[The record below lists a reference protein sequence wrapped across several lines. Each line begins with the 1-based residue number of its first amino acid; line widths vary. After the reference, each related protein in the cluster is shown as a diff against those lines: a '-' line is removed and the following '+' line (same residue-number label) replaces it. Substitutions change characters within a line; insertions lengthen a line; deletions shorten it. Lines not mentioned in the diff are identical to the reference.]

1 MTLTFP
7 CQACGAP
14 VEPAANAQ
22 RMPCPFC
29 GTQLTIPEALRTQK
43 PLPPASAPPA
53 AQFDP
58 FESARRAT
66 RANTPV
72 PDIFTP
78 KLVNA
83 LNTLDPV
90 ARRAYSTYAWGS
102 MARRRLPGCL
112 ALLAV
117 ACLLACAVGVGLAYF
132 LGRLPDFLR

>member
-14 VEPAANAQ
+14 VEPAANLE

-29 GTQLTIPEALRTQK
+29 GTQLTIPEALQTRK
-43 PLPPASAPPA
+43 PVAPPPQP

-72 PDIFTP
+72 PDTFTP

-83 LNTLDPV
+83 LNSLDPV

-117 ACLLACAVGVGLAYF
+117 ACLLACAMGVGFAYL
-132 LGRLPDFLR
+132 LGRLPGLLR